1 MTKRLKEAV
10 KRVEALP
17 DSRQDEIADLL
28 NELASRDSAQIALSD
43 AQWAEIRSRMKEPRD
58 YASDAEVEAYFKRH
72 GL

>member
-1 MTKRLKEAV
+1 MTKRLNEAV

-28 NELASRDSAQIALSD
+28 NELAAGDAVQVALSED
-43 AQWAEIRSRMKEPRD
+43 QWAEIRRRMKEPRD